1 MSRTDY
7 AEIEIRKELRS
18 YHFEDPRYNR
28 LSHILG
34 TETYKEKY
42 GSRRDDLMILSLIVG
57 REILSHHKLYVDE
70 VLKHQDDVRVNWKAI
85 YQYIDTRLDDDE
97 AKWKKELVNY
107 QRSLPVTIKDF
118 LDDYRSLLL
127 QEFDMI

>member
-1 MSRTDY
+1 MQKSRF
-7 AEIEIRKELRS
+7 EKS
-18 YHFEDPRYNR
+18 Y
-28 LSHILG
+28 
-34 TETYKEKY
+34 
-42 GSRRDDLMILSLIVG
+42 
-57 REILSHHKLYVDE
+57 E
-70 VLKHQDDVRVNWKAI
+70 VIIWKAI
-85 YQYIDTRLDDDE
+85 YQYVDTRLDDDE

>member
-1 MSRTDY
+1 M
-7 AEIEIRKELRS
+7 
-18 YHFEDPRYNR
+18 
-28 LSHILG
+28 SHILG

-85 YQYIDTRLDDDE
+85 YQYVDTRLDDDE